1 MWVNPILFLYL
12 CAFIGYYYI
21 SMIRSFWENIT
32 EKRTLTMRDNT
43 SDNIEWRLNISP
55 LALCGSIAALIL
67 LLFALILILLA
78 YTSILD
84 ILPGYR
90 TKAQRLNEQLTENI
104 MRIDLMERN
113 LQEVLAY
120 NEAMTTIIGGSTPTL
135 HSTVMTDTIRYDKSR
150 ILPTRADS
158 LLRSALESATGEY
171 SLANTKPLKGE
182 AAMFS
187 TPMRGN
193 ITRNFDAPESSY
205 DVAIISINGD
215 NSVMAVENGTVVAVE
230 SMAEGLN
237 NIMIQHNGGYISV
250 YKNLGEILVRKGQTV
265 QSGSVI
271 GSLGNAATSS
281 DASLELGFELWR
293 DGTAVDPERY
303 ILF

>member
-1 MWVNPILFLYL
+1 
-12 CAFIGYYYI
+12 
-21 SMIRSFWENIT
+21 MIRSFWEYLT
-32 EKRTLTMRDNT
+32 EKSTLIMRGRN
-43 SDNIEWRLNISP
+43 SDDIHWRLNITP
-55 LALCGSIAALIL
+55 LGLWGSVAG
-67 LLFALILILLA
+67 LILILFALVITLCA

-90 TKAQRLNEQLTENI
+90 TKAERLGEQLTESI
-104 MRIDLMERN
+104 MRLDLMERN
-113 LQEVLAY
+113 MEEILAY
-120 NEAMTTIIGGSTPTL
+120 NEAVATIMGGSTPAL
-135 HSTVMTDTIRYDKSR
+135 HSTVLTDTIRYDKSR

-158 LLRSALESATGEY
+158 LLRSALESTTNEY
-171 SLANTKPLKGE
+171 SLTNTKPLQGQ

-205 DVAIISINGD
+205 DVAIMSIDGD
-215 NSVMAVENGTVVAVE
+215 DSVMAVENGTIIAVE
-230 SMAEGLN
+230 SQSEGLYSVT
-237 NIMIQHNGGYISV
+237 IQHNGGYISV
-250 YKNLGEILVRKGQTV
+250 YKLLGEILVRKGQTV

-271 GSLGNAATSS
+271 GSLKREDGKAEQNV
-281 DASLELGFELWR
+281 ELGFELWR

>member
-1 MWVNPILFLYL
+1 MLRGFWEYLTDKRQLSMRDRTTDELHWRVNLTPIGLGAVVTALVLILFV
-12 CAFIGYYYI
+12 
-21 SMIRSFWENIT
+21 T
-32 EKRTLTMRDNT
+32 
-43 SDNIEWRLNISP
+43 
-55 LALCGSIAALIL
+55 L
-67 LLFALILILLA
+67 LLLMA

-90 TKAQRLNEQLTENI
+90 TKAERTNEALVESI

-113 LQEVLAY
+113 MAELLSY
-120 NEAMTTIIGGSTPTL
+120 NEAVATVMGGSTPAL

-158 LLRSALESATGEY
+158 LLRAALESTTGDY
-171 SLANTKPLKGE
+171 SLTNTKPLQSE

-187 TPMRGN
+187 APMRGT

-205 DVAIISINGD
+205 DVAIMSLND
-215 NSVMAVENGTVVAVE
+215 EDSVTAIENGTVIATE
-230 SMAEGLN
+230 SMADGTKSVT
-237 NIMIQHNGGYISV
+237 IQHAGGYLSV
-250 YKNLGEILVRKGQTV
+250 YKHLGEVLVRKGQAV
-265 QSGSVI
+265 QSGAVI
-271 GSLGNAATSS
+271 GRLSTTEGGIKTGV
-281 DASLELGFELWR
+281 ELSFELWR

>member
-1 MWVNPILFLYL
+1 MVLILFV
-12 CAFIGYYYI
+12 A
-21 SMIRSFWENIT
+21 
-32 EKRTLTMRDNT
+32 
-43 SDNIEWRLNISP
+43 
-55 LALCGSIAALIL
+55 L
-67 LLFALILILLA
+67 LLLMA

-90 TKAQRLNEQLTENI
+90 TKAERTNEALVESI

-113 LQEVLAY
+113 MEELLAY
-120 NEAMTTIIGGSTPTL
+120 NEAVATVMGGSTPAL

-158 LLRSALESATGEY
+158 LLRAALESTTGEY
-171 SLANTKPLKGE
+171 SLTNTKPLQTE

-187 TPMRGN
+187 APMRGT

-205 DVAIISINGD
+205 DVSIMSLDGEVSVSAI
-215 NSVMAVENGTVVAVE
+215 ENGTVVAIE
-230 SMAEGLN
+230 NMAEGTKSVT
-237 NIMIQHNGGYISV
+237 IQHAGGYLSV
-250 YKNLGEILVRKGQTV
+250 YKHLGEVLVRKGQMV
-265 QSGSVI
+265 QSGAVV
-271 GSLGNAATSS
+271 GRLVTAEGDTKGG
-281 DASLELGFELWR
+281 ELGFELWR

>member
-1 MWVNPILFLYL
+1 MLRGFWEYLTDKRQLSMRDRTTDELHWRVNLTPIGLGAVVTALVLILFV
-12 CAFIGYYYI
+12 
-21 SMIRSFWENIT
+21 T
-32 EKRTLTMRDNT
+32 
-43 SDNIEWRLNISP
+43 
-55 LALCGSIAALIL
+55 L
-67 LLFALILILLA
+67 LLLMA

-90 TKAQRLNEQLTENI
+90 TKAERTNEALVESI

-113 LQEVLAY
+113 MAELLSY
-120 NEAMTTIIGGSTPTL
+120 NEAVATVMGGSTPAL

-158 LLRSALESATGEY
+158 LLRAALESTTGDY
-171 SLANTKPLKGE
+171 SLTNTKPLQSE

-187 TPMRGN
+187 APMRGT

-205 DVAIISINGD
+205 DVAIMSLND
-215 NSVMAVENGTVVAVE
+215 EDSVTAIENGTVIATE
-230 SMAEGLN
+230 SMADGTKSVT
-237 NIMIQHNGGYISV
+237 IQHAGGYLSV
-250 YKNLGEILVRKGQTV
+250 YKHLGEVLVRKGQAV
-265 QSGSVI
+265 QSGAVI
-271 GSLGNAATSS
+271 GRLSTTEGGIKTGA
-281 DASLELGFELWR
+281 ELSFELWR

>member
-1 MWVNPILFLYL
+1 MLQGFWDYL
-12 CAFIGYYYI
+12 
-21 SMIRSFWENIT
+21 T
-32 EKRTLTMRDNT
+32 DKRQLSMRDRTTDELHWKMN
-43 SDNIEWRLNISP
+43 LSP
-55 LALCGSIAALIL
+55 LGFGGALIAVVVIIFGAL
-67 LLFALILILLA
+67 LLLMA

-90 TKAQRLNEQLTENI
+90 TKSERTREALVESV

-113 LQEVLAY
+113 MAELLAY
-120 NEAMTTIIGGSTPTL
+120 NEAVATIMGGSTPAL

-158 LLRSALESATGEY
+158 LLRAALESTTGEY
-171 SLANTKPLKGE
+171 SLANTKPLKSE

-187 TPMRGN
+187 APMRGT

-205 DVAIISINGD
+205 DVAIMPLDGED
-215 NSVMAVENGTVVAVE
+215 AVAAIENGTVIATE
-230 SMAEGLN
+230 SMAEGTKSVT
-237 NIMIQHNGGYISV
+237 IQHSDGYISV
-250 YKNLGEILVRKGQTV
+250 YKSLGEVLVRKGQAV
-265 QSGSVI
+265 QSGAVI
-271 GSLGNAATSS
+271 GRLSNANATEENTST
-281 DASLELGFELWR
+281 ELGFELWR

>member
-1 MWVNPILFLYL
+1 
-12 CAFIGYYYI
+12 
-21 SMIRSFWENIT
+21 MIRSFWEYLT
-32 EKRTLTMRDNT
+32 EKSTLIMRGRN
-43 SDNIEWRLNISP
+43 SDDIHWRLNITP
-55 LALCGSIAALIL
+55 LGLWGSVAG
-67 LLFALILILLA
+67 LILILFALVITLCA

-90 TKAQRLNEQLTENI
+90 TKAERLGEQLTESI
-104 MRIDLMERN
+104 MRLDLMERN
-113 LQEVLAY
+113 MEEILAY
-120 NEAMTTIIGGSTPTL
+120 NEAVATIMGGSTPAL
-135 HSTVMTDTIRYDKSR
+135 HSTVLTDTIRYDKSR

-158 LLRSALESATGEY
+158 LLRSALESTTNEY
-171 SLANTKPLKGE
+171 SLTNTKPLQGQ

-205 DVAIISINGD
+205 DVAIMSIDGD
-215 NSVMAVENGTVVAVE
+215 DSVMAVENGTIIAVE
-230 SMAEGLN
+230 NQSEGLYSVT
-237 NIMIQHNGGYISV
+237 IQHNGGYISV
-250 YKNLGEILVRKGQTV
+250 YKLLGEILVRKGQTV

-271 GSLGNAATSS
+271 GSLKRDDDKTEQNV
-281 DASLELGFELWR
+281 ELGFELWR

>member
-1 MWVNPILFLYL
+1 
-12 CAFIGYYYI
+12 
-21 SMIRSFWENIT
+21 MIRSFWEYLT
-32 EKRTLTMRDNT
+32 EKSTLIMRGRN
-43 SDNIEWRLNISP
+43 SDDIHWRLNITP
-55 LALCGSIAALIL
+55 LGLWGSVAG
-67 LLFALILILLA
+67 LILILFALVITLCA

-90 TKAQRLNEQLTENI
+90 TKAERLGEQLTESI
-104 MRIDLMERN
+104 MRLDLMERN
-113 LQEVLAY
+113 MEEILAY
-120 NEAMTTIIGGSTPTL
+120 NEAVATIMGGSTPAL
-135 HSTVMTDTIRYDKSR
+135 HSTVLTDTIRYDKSR

-158 LLRSALESATGEY
+158 LLRSALESTTNEY
-171 SLANTKPLKGE
+171 SLTNTKPLQGQ

-205 DVAIISINGD
+205 DVAIMSIDGD
-215 NSVMAVENGTVVAVE
+215 DSVMAVENGTIIAVE
-230 SMAEGLN
+230 NQSEGLYSVT
-237 NIMIQHNGGYISV
+237 IQHNGGYISV
-250 YKNLGEILVRKGQTV
+250 YKLLGEILVRKGQTV

-271 GSLGNAATSS
+271 GSLKREDSKAEQNV
-281 DASLELGFELWR
+281 ELGFELWR

>member
-1 MWVNPILFLYL
+1 
-12 CAFIGYYYI
+12 
-21 SMIRSFWENIT
+21 MIRSFWENIT

-158 LLRSALESATGEY
+158 LLRSALESATGDY

-230 SMAEGLN
+230 SMAEGLT

>member
-1 MWVNPILFLYL
+1 MLRGFWDYL
-12 CAFIGYYYI
+12 
-21 SMIRSFWENIT
+21 T
-32 EKRTLTMRDNT
+32 DKRQLSMRDRAT
-43 SDNIEWRLNISP
+43 DELHWRVNLTP
-55 LALCGSIAALIL
+55 MGLGAMVVGLVVLLFVTL
-67 LLFALILILLA
+67 LLLMA

-90 TKAQRLNEQLTENI
+90 TKAERTNEALVESV

-113 LQEVLAY
+113 MTELLAY
-120 NEAMTTIIGGSTPTL
+120 NEAVATVMGGSTPAL

-158 LLRSALESATGEY
+158 LLRAALESTTGEY
-171 SLANTKPLKGE
+171 SLTNTKPLQSE

-187 TPMRGN
+187 APLRGT

-205 DVAIISINGD
+205 DVAIMSLKEED
-215 NSVMAVENGTVVAVE
+215 SVTAIENGTVVATE
-230 SMAEGLN
+230 SMADGTKSVTVQHAEGYL
-237 NIMIQHNGGYISV
+237 SV
-250 YKNLGEILVRKGQTV
+250 YKHLGEVLVRKGQMV
-265 QSGSVI
+265 QSGAVI
-271 GSLGNAATSS
+271 GRLGTPEGDDTRST
-281 DASLELGFELWR
+281 ELGFELWR

>member
-1 MWVNPILFLYL
+1 MLRGFWDYL
-12 CAFIGYYYI
+12 
-21 SMIRSFWENIT
+21 T
-32 EKRTLTMRDNT
+32 DKRQLSMRDRAT
-43 SDNIEWRLNISP
+43 DELHWRVNLTPMGLSAMVVGLVVLLFVTL
-55 LALCGSIAALIL
+55 LALM
-67 LLFALILILLA
+67 A

-90 TKAQRLNEQLTENI
+90 TKAERTNEALVESI

-113 LQEVLAY
+113 MAELLAY
-120 NEAMTTIIGGSTPTL
+120 NEAVATVMGGSTPAL

-158 LLRSALESATGEY
+158 LLRAALESTTGEY
-171 SLANTKPLKGE
+171 SLTNTKPLQSE

-187 TPMRGN
+187 APLRGT

-205 DVAIISINGD
+205 DVAIMSLKEQDSVTSI
-215 NSVMAVENGTVVAVE
+215 ENGTVVATE
-230 SMAEGLN
+230 SMADGSKSVT
-237 NIMIQHNGGYISV
+237 IQHAGGYISV
-250 YKNLGEILVRKGQTV
+250 YKHLSEVLVRKGQMV
-265 QSGSVI
+265 QSGAVI
-271 GSLGNAATSS
+271 GRLGTHEGEESRS
-281 DASLELGFELWR
+281 TELGFELWR